1 MPMKPTDQQRTEA
14 LQRHLRDNASD
25 CDRRNI
31 IVHVDSISHEHS
43 VAFCSVEQRHKGLL
57 RRDCSVDELVWRAEQ
72 ALAPLTGLGFVPMIT
87 ARHTSLNNATAA
99 PAAIRSR
106 NLMDRMPDLWRWLGS
121 PFRQEGFGDP
131 TLVKDPF
138 GWRQALLVSTRK

>member
-1 MPMKPTDQQRTEA
+1 MPTKPADLQRTEA

-25 CDRRNI
+25 LIGRNI
-31 IVHVDSISHEHS
+31 IVHVDSISHEHG

-57 RRDCSVDELVWRAEQ
+57 RRDRSVDELVWRAEQ
-72 ALAPLTGLGFVPMIT
+72 ALAPLIGLGFVPMIT
-87 ARHTSLNNATAA
+87 ARHKSLHNATAA
-99 PAAIRSR
+99 PAAILSR
-106 NLMDRMPDLWRWLGS
+106 NVMDRMPDLWRWLGS

-138 GWRQALLVSTRK
+138 GWRQARLVSIRK